1 MQAET
6 ASGTVTGAVATMEAA
21 ENCTCLT
28 AYWPDDSV
36 EPEDRFLRGTRFL
49 IQRVLVPLVVVVGL
63 VGNAAT
69 IVVLTR
75 RRMRSSTNVYLTA
88 LAVSDL
94 LYLLAVFLLSLQHYP
109 GPGDMQP
116 GFYEFYWKSF
126 PFILWLADSMTSTSI
141 WLTVAFTVERYI
153 AVCHPMRGRLL
164 CTEQRARRAVL
175 MVWSFCVA
183 ATSTV
188 PWEHTVV
195 LHHDGLGREC
205 VLLGSSEFGDNYV
218 YRTVYYWFTA
228 TAFMIVPLLLLA
240 VFNCFLINAVRQS
253 RKARRTMTQGEPN
266 SVSQHQRQE
275 NRITITLI
283 AVVILFLVCQT
294 PAAFLLVYS
303 SFIAVSKTQRG
314 LGNIFNFLVAVNAA
328 SNFLLYCALSDK
340 YRRTFLVTFVP
351 WCYKGQ
357 ASVLQ
362 RTGSMYS
369 THSDFTRTTRSR
381 VGSVYLSVPKSQ
393 NGSSGATGAG
403 TRLQRTHSGAG
414 AGGRAGKDYKDYK
427 DRLSPN
433 RLAPPS
439 NTMGPLGANGNG
451 FDGHD

>member
-1 MQAET
+1 MESYNCSTNITYTAE
-6 ASGTVTGAVATMEAA
+6 
-21 ENCTCLT
+21 
-28 AYWPDDSV
+28 WPDGPLEAD
-36 EPEDRFLRGTRFL
+36 EHFLRGTRFL
-49 IQRVLVPLVVVVGL
+49 IQRVLVPVVVVVGL

-88 LAVSDL
+88 LAASDL
-94 LYLLAVFLLSLQHYP
+94 LYLTAIFLLSLRHYP
-109 GPGDMQP
+109 GIGSMDTSY
-116 GFYEFYWKSF
+116 FFYWRLHRF
-126 PFILWLADSMTSTSI
+126 VLWLADSMTATSI

-164 CTEQRARRAVL
+164 CTEYRARLAVL
-175 MVWSFCVA
+175 VVWSFCVF
-183 ATSTV
+183 ATASV
-188 PWEHTVV
+188 PWESYVV
-195 LHHDGLGREC
+195 WHRDHAGREC
-205 VLLGSSEFGDNYV
+205 VRECESWLGANEVYISIYSWFSALL
-218 YRTVYYWFTA
+218 
-228 TAFMIVPLLLLA
+228 FMALPLLMLA

-253 RKARRTMTQGEPN
+253 RRARRSMTQNEPN

-283 AVVILFLVCQT
+283 GVVILFLVCQT
-294 PAAFLLVYS
+294 PSAALLVYK
-303 SFIAVSKTQRG
+303 SFVDETKVHRS
-314 LGNIFNFLVAVNAA
+314 LGNICNFLVAVNAA

-351 WCYKGQ
+351 WCYKAQ
-357 ASVLQ
+357 STALQ

-381 VGSVYLSVPKSQ
+381 VGSVYLQVPKDRS
-393 NGSSGATGAG
+393 NGAG
-403 TRLQRTHSGAG
+403 GNRLQRTASGYSSQSVGGVLGG
-414 AGGRAGKDYKDYK
+414 ANRNQK
-427 DRLSPN
+427 DRPSPN

-439 NTMGPLGANGNG
+439 AANGNG